1 MTEFKKLMLGK
12 LNRILYKLDTIENKL
27 EIFQEK
33 IQYQNQSSIIQEEN
47 IQFPICTLSELTLFE
62 EQLQEMKFKED
73 VVCI

>member
-1 MTEFKKLMLGK
+1 MLGK

-33 IQYQNQSSIIQEEN
+33 IQYQNQSSIIQENN

-62 EQLQEMKFKED
+62 EQLQEMRFKED

>member
-33 IQYQNQSSIIQEEN
+33 IQYQNQSSILQENN
-47 IQFPICTLSELTLFE
+47 IQFPICTLSELILFE
-62 EQLQEMKFKED
+62 EQLQEMRFKED

>member
-12 LNRILYKLDTIENKL
+12 LNRILFKLDTIENKL